1 MYNILFTDN
10 PLIFTSLLYGEEG
23 LYASKFPLERSSPE
37 RQEAADGHVHSRVF
51 VPGLCR
57 DLPGNVASAAGRL
70 EAASPVLSHDAADDS
85 EREAH
90 QHPGTQ
96 QEEHGG
102 GRQSLSGA
110 APPVDRV
117 HYTPCKEERSCG
129 NE

>member
-1 MYNILFTDN
+1 M
-10 PLIFTSLLYGEEG
+10 
-23 LYASKFPLERSSPE
+23 
-37 RQEAADGHVHSRVF
+37 HSRVF
-51 VPGLCR
+51 VPRLRG
-57 DLPGNVASAAGRL
+57 DLPGDVASAAGRL
-70 EAASPVLSHDAADDS
+70 EAAGSVLSHDAADDG

-96 QEEHGG
+96 QEEHSG

-117 HYTPCKEERSCG
+117 HYTPCQEQRSCG